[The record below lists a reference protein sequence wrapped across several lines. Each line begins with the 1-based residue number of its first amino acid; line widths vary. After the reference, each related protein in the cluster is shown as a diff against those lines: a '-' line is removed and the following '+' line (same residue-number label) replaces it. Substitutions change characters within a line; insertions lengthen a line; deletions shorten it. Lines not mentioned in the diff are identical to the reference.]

1 MARYSRLLTPKE
13 AAEILDISVRQLN
26 NLCHSNTLSALY
38 PDGGGLN
45 ASRFFDEDAV
55 MAYLEIKDKKLD
67 ISQLAAITRQ
77 AYVISRATERKLEQV
92 MHYLGLDLPHLSHKR
107 ADVLRLYVQV
117 EDALEIA
124 DRDLKP
130 EKILEW
136 ARIFYAV
143 GEEYLWLIEEVV
155 EDPEPWKT
163 LLELANTLYKNAPRR
178 EFNNDKRLASAY
190 GFLDAG
196 RKNVRNVAYFYIR
209 NKHGVQLAS
218 LAFPVATGDKI
229 DRIINLAFPDQH

>member
-13 AAEILDISVRQLN
+13 AAEILDISVRQLDRV
-26 NLCHSNTLSALY
+26 CRSKALSPIY
-38 PDGGGLN
+38 PEGGGLN

-136 ARIFYAV
+136 ARIFYAI

-155 EDPEPWKT
+155 EDLEPWKV
-163 LLELANTLYKNAPRR
+163 LLELANTLYKNAPR
-178 EFNNDKRLASAY
+178 EKFNNDKKLASAY

-229 DRIINLAFPDQH
+229 ERIINLAFPDQH